1 MNLSD
6 WIERW
11 AGFAA
16 EKPALRYEGTELT
29 YGGLARHI
37 ARIAGALSHTLGI
50 RRGERVAWLGLNNAE
65 SIALLFACA
74 RIGAIFTP
82 LNWRLT
88 PSEHLAVIAD
98 SEPSL
103 LVVEPDFADAI
114 AAKRVVVTGPRL
126 ACTGGPRS
134 GWLDWD
140 ALVEAALR
148 PGGGEGRTDDP
159 LLLCYTSGT
168 TGQPKGAVHTQ
179 DGMLWNAINSTHMH
193 DLTSQDRV
201 LTALPM
207 FHVGGLNIQTMPA
220 LHAGATVTLHRRYD
234 PALVLDALVR
244 ERITL
249 TVLVP
254 AQLDLLLAEPGWAAA
269 DLSSLRSITTGST
282 IIPHRLIKTI
292 QARGIPVIQIFGST
306 ETGPV
311 VVYQRAADSGRIG
324 VAGRCAIHCEMRIVD
339 HIGDD
344 VESGQPGE
352 ILIRG
357 RNVMTGYWRD
367 EAASRLALQDGWF
380 HTGDIGHLD
389 QDGFLVVDD
398 RKKDMIISGGENI
411 FPAALEAILAEC
423 PDIEEAA
430 VVGRPD
436 ERWGEVPVAVVVPR
450 PGSNLTVEA
459 VLALFQ
465 DRLARYKH
473 PRAVIFTERLS
484 RTGIGK
490 LVKADI
496 RKLARQMPDHP
507 PSKPGDS
514 LP

>member
-11 AGFAA
+11 AGFSAD
-16 EKPALRYEGTELT
+16 KPALRYEGAELS

-37 ARIAGALSHTLGI
+37 ARISGALSGTLGI

-74 RIGAIFTP
+74 RVGAIFTP

-88 PSEHLAVIAD
+88 PVEHLALMAD
-98 SEPSL
+98 SQPSL
-103 LVVEPDFADAI
+103 LVVEPEFADAI
-114 AAKRVVVTGPRL
+114 AAKKVVVTGPRL
-126 ACTGGPRS
+126 ACTGGPRA

-140 ALVEAALR
+140 AMVEAAPLL
-148 PGGGEGRTDDP
+148 GGGEGRYDDP
-159 LLLCYTSGT
+159 VLLCYTSGT

-179 DGMLWNAINSTHMH
+179 DGMLWNAVNSTQMH

-201 LTALPM
+201 LTTLPI

-220 LHAGATVTLHRRYD
+220 LHAGATVTLHRRFD
-234 PALVLDALVR
+234 AATTLRTLVD

-249 TVLVP
+249 AVLVP
-254 AQLDLLLAEPGWAAA
+254 TQLDLLLAEPGWNAA
-269 DLSSLRSITTGST
+269 DLSALRCITTGST
-282 IIPHRLIKTI
+282 IIPAGLVRTI

-311 VVYQRAADSGRIG
+311 AVFQRVADSGKVG
-324 VAGRCAIHCEMRIVD
+324 VAGHCAVHCEMRLVD
-339 HIGDD
+339 GDGND
-344 VESGQPGE
+344 VAPGQSGE
-352 ILIRG
+352 VLIKG
-357 RNVMTGYWRD
+357 RNIMIGYWRD
-367 EAASRLALQDGWF
+367 EAATRAALKDGWF
-380 HTGDIGHLD
+380 ATGDIGHLD
-389 QDGFLVVDD
+389 GDGFLIIDD
-398 RKKDMIISGGENI
+398 RKKEMIISGGENI
-411 FPAALEAILAEC
+411 FPAALEAILTEC

-436 ERWGEVPVAVVVPR
+436 ERWGEIPVAVVVPR
-450 PGSNLTVEA
+450 PGARLTEEG

-465 DRLARYKH
+465 DKVARYKH
-473 PRAVIFTERLS
+473 PRAVIFTDHLP
-484 RTGIGK
+484 RTSIGK

-496 RKLARQMPDHP
+496 RKLARQTP
-507 PSKPGDS
+507 PASSP
-514 LP
+514 

>member
-16 EKPALRYEGTELT
+16 DKPAIRYEGAELT
-29 YGGLARHI
+29 YGGLARRI
-37 ARIAGALSHTLGI
+37 ARISGTLSGTLGI
-50 RRGERVAWLGLNNAE
+50 RRGERVAWLGLNNTE

-88 PSEHLAVIAD
+88 PVEHLALMAD

-103 LVVEPDFADAI
+103 LVVEPEFADAI
-114 AAKRVVVTGPRL
+114 ATKRVVITGPRL

-140 ALVEAALR
+140 GMAEAASPR
-148 PGGGEGRTDDP
+148 QGGDGRTEDP
-159 LLLCYTSGT
+159 ILLCYTSGT
-168 TGQPKGAVHTQ
+168 TGHPKGAIHTQ
-179 DGMLWNAINSTHMH
+179 DGMLWNAINSTQMH

-201 LTALPM
+201 LTTLPL

-220 LHAGATVTLHRRYD
+220 LHAGATVTLHRRFE
-234 PALVLDALVR
+234 AAATLSSLVD

-254 AQLDLLLAEPGWAAA
+254 TQLDLLLAEPGWGAA
-269 DLSSLRSITTGST
+269 DLSSLRCITTGST
-282 IIPHRLIKTI
+282 IIPAGLVRTI

-311 VVYQRAADSGRIG
+311 AVFQRISDCGKVG
-324 VAGRCAIHCEMRIVD
+324 VAGHCAVHCEMRLVD
-339 HIGDD
+339 GDGQD
-344 VESGQPGE
+344 VPPGQSGE
-352 ILIRG
+352 VLIKG
-357 RNVMTGYWRD
+357 RNIMAGYWRD
-367 EAASRLALQDGWF
+367 EAATKAVLKDGWF
-380 HTGDIGHLD
+380 ATGDIGHLD
-389 QDGFLVVDD
+389 DDGFLIVDD
-398 RKKDMIISGGENI
+398 RKKEMIISGGENI

-436 ERWGEVPVAVVVPR
+436 DRWGEIPVAVVVPR
-450 PGSNLTVEA
+450 PGARLTEEGI
-459 VLALFQ
+459 LALFK
-465 DRLARYKH
+465 DKVARYKH
-473 PRAVIFTERLS
+473 PRAVIFTDHLP
-484 RTGIGK
+484 RTSIGK

-496 RKLARQMPDHP
+496 RKLARQTP
-507 PSKPGDS
+507 PSS
-514 LP
+514 SI